1 MGNFFLPFWFGSW
14 LSGVES
20 LYYLTPWE
28 SWAKFPSFLPLSS
41 LPRYFMA
48 PHPFLNS
55 VSSLQFILNLS
66 VIWSFEWNKIWCFAT
81 VFVAVKTIRT
91 SFRHFFFFY
100 LCSGS
105 LPTVVSCSPFRNAE
119 ESLQS
124 LNILLQSH
132 CLVINLIFSSI
143 TLLKFLD
150 DTKTDVEIMPLFF
163 CFVFSRPEGNLVIL
177 SMRKSVSKPYC

>member
-1 MGNFFLPFWFGSW
+1 MKQNLMLCNSFCGSENH
-14 LSGVES
+14 S
-20 LYYLTPWE
+20 
-28 SWAKFPSFLPLSS
+28 
-41 LPRYFMA
+41 YFI
-48 PHPFLNS
+48 
-55 VSSLQFILNLS
+55 Q
-66 VIWSFEWNKIWCFAT
+66 T
-81 VFVAVKTIRT
+81 
-91 SFRHFFFFY
+91 FFFFY